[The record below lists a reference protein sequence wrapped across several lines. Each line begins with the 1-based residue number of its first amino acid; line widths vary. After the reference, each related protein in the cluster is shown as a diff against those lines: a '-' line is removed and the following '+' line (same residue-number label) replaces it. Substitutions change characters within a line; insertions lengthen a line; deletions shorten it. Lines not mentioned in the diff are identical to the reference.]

1 MADSGGHWKNL
12 AQVKLLTESD
22 LIGGVVDES
31 PKRGGVLEMLPVR
44 QAKGQSIKWNRSLT
58 RRTATRVDIG
68 AELVWMDNVD
78 YTQLESELKI
88 FYDQTPLNK
97 FVRDV
102 YNTFNDYA
110 AQQMLEL
117 RTGIWETLEDAHV
130 YDDTD
135 YNSLQITGHH
145 HWAVDNTGTDGDIDE
160 GEGPL
165 SLANMRK
172 VRSYMRHGVDF
183 IRMPFPILDQF
194 SAFFQEA
201 GHTPSSLYGT
211 FMWTPNQ
218 AGIRMPSWDGIPI
231 IPTDYLVP
239 EQANTGA
246 GSNVRAKHSSG
257 TEMFSIFFIKMG
269 RPAFSANDPGVIM
282 TFGGDTHANG
292 QFFRPE
298 FFPTLQ
304 NYDAAGLRVVNYSNQ
319 IAGSTLSVGRIYDI
333 TNTPV
338 TE

>member
-1 MADSGGHWKNL
+1 MADSGGHWANL
-12 AQVKLLTESD
+12 AEVQKLTESD
-22 LIGGVVDES
+22 LIRGVVDES
-31 PKRGGVLEMLPVR
+31 PKRGGILNMLPVR

-78 YTQLESELKI
+78 YTQKESELKI

-97 FVRDV
+97 FVRDT
-102 YNTFNDYA
+102 YDTFNDYA
-110 AQQMLEL
+110 TQQMLEL
-117 RTGIWETLEDAHV
+117 RTGIWETLEDAHI

-135 YNSLQITGHH
+135 YNALQITGHH

-165 SLANMRK
+165 SLMNIRR
-172 VRSYMRHGVDF
+172 VITYMRHGVDF
-183 IRMPFPILDQF
+183 IRLPFTILNQI
-194 SAFFQEA
+194 SAFYQEA
-201 GHTPSSLYGT
+201 GHTPASLLGS
-211 FMWTPNQ
+211 FVWGPAD
-218 AGIRMPSWDGIPI
+218 AGKRIAFFDGVPLV
-231 IPTDYLVP
+231 PTDYLVA

-246 GSNVRAKHSSG
+246 GSNARAKNTSG
-257 TEMFSIFFIKMG
+257 TKMYSMIFVKKG
-269 RPAFSANDPGVIM
+269 RPSFSASDPGVIM

-304 NYDAAGLRVVNYSNQ
+304 NYDAAGLRVVNYGNQ
-319 IAGSTLSVGRIYDI
+319 IAGSILSVGRIYDI
-333 TNTPV
+333 TDTPV

>member
-12 AQVKLLTESD
+12 TQVQLLTESD

-31 PKRGGVLEMLPVR
+31 PKRGGILPMLPVR
-44 QAKGQSIKWNRSLT
+44 QARGQSIKWNRSLT

-78 YTQLESELKI
+78 YTQKESELKI

-97 FVRDV
+97 YVRDV

-117 RTGIWETLEDAHV
+117 RTGIWETLEDAHI

-135 YNSLQITGHH
+135 YNSKQITGHH

-165 SLANMRK
+165 SLMNMRR
-172 VRSYMRHGVDF
+172 VITYMRHGVDF
-183 IRMPFPILDQF
+183 IRLPFTILNQI
-194 SAFFQEA
+194 SAFYSEA
-201 GHTPSSLYGT
+201 GHTPASLLGS
-211 FMWTPNQ
+211 FVWGPAD
-218 AGIRMPSWDGIPI
+218 AGKRIAFFDGVPL
-231 IPTDYLVP
+231 IPTDYLVA
-239 EQANTGA
+239 EQANTGV
-246 GSNVRAKHSSG
+246 GSNARAKRTSG
-257 TEMFSIFFIKMG
+257 TEMFSMIFVKMG
-269 RPAFSANDPGVIM
+269 RPSFSANDPGVIM

-319 IAGSTLSVGRIYDI
+319 IAGSILSTGRIYDI
-333 TNTPV
+333 TDTPV